1 MFDSLLFKSMEKL
14 LEFSK
19 LSSSIILVDDN
30 NLRGVIAP
38 SEFLT
43 KEILED
49 LVDLILYSNSK
60 VVDEINND
68 FRKAEKE
75 GLEDGKE
82 LKRSLDL

>member
-19 LSSSIILVDDN
+19 LSSSITLVDDN

-75 GLEDGKE
+75 ELEDGKG